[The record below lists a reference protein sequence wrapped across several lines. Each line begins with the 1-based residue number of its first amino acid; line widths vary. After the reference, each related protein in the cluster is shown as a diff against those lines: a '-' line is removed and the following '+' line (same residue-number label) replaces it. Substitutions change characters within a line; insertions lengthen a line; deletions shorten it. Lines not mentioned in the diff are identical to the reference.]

1 MQDFAG
7 GGCGGPPLLL
17 RVLTDPPF
25 LLLTLPAARCSPRRP
40 QEELVVAETRQ
51 ADGSCAQIVFRNN
64 AAVDAGDLER
74 LCVQVRG
81 ACINVWGAIRSG

>member
-1 MQDFAG
+1 MLRLLIR
-7 GGCGGPPLLL
+7 PLLN
-17 RVLTDPPF
+17 
-25 LLLTLPAARCSPRRP
+25 ARCPPGP

-74 LCVQVRG
+74 LCVKVG
-81 ACINVWGAIRSG
+81 GML